1 MLGRRLVLLAFRVLV
16 LLGLSSAS
24 PVWAARY
31 RVVDAKGQPVP
42 AARVS
47 ILGRA
52 DSVAADPKGELM
64 LVSEPAPPF
73 ELGVFAPSGTWL
85 GIIRVERLPPGG
97 SVQTLTLP
105 DARSTEVLVSAPTT
119 PSLLAPPANPV
130 SLVPRREWEQR
141 SPNRLTEIIETL
153 PGVSKS
159 DESTS
164 SVPVIRGLDRGRT
177 LVMLDDGRVTAERRV
192 GPSASYLNPFALEN
206 VEVVRG
212 PGSVAYGSDA
222 LGGIVHAKTP
232 MPTLGAFGL
241 RFSLSAGAGGT
252 PETTGGVGLNVPVG
266 PTALAVSLYQRA
278 ERDYESP
285 AGTQDNSAARDRGL
299 SARWLVPAGAT
310 RLWVGIQVDQAR
322 DMGKPQADL
331 PTTRTFYPL
340 EDSSRFTLGLDSG
353 DVLGFSSVELRAFG
367 GDYRIVTNRQRRAVG
382 TTTLRNSIS
391 EVDAKDFSVRL
402 LGRRAPGLVGL
413 RVGVDVNGRFGLNA
427 LNITGN
433 FDAAGNPSTTTT
445 EVAVED
451 ARRTDWG
458 VFVEGDVPVVAD
470 RLTLTA
476 GLRGDLVRARNTG
489 GTYGDRSTSNGAFSG
504 FAALSF
510 DVLLDWKIAAQYSR
524 GFRDPSL
531 SDRYFRG
538 VSGRGFVVGNP
549 DLTAE
554 TSNQWDLSVRGRL
567 GPLRLGLSGYVYR
580 IADLVERYLSGT
592 DNLFRNRG
600 EAEIAGAAL
609 EAGWQISRRLAVRVI
624 GSLSQG
630 KILDDGSYATDI
642 LPPTAQLIAE
652 HEPIDGLTWRAR
664 FLAMARDDR
673 PGLAEVPIASFG
685 RLDLSAGYRL
695 SDLLSINVS
704 VRNVFDKAYADS
716 ADENHVLAP
725 GRGAILSFSGVF

>member
-1 MLGRRLVLLAFRVLV
+1 MFGRRLVLLAG
-16 LLGLSSAS
+16 LLLLLLCCGS

-31 RVVDAKGQPVP
+31 RVVDSNGKPVP

-52 DSVAADPKGELM
+52 DSVAAGPQGELT
-64 LVSEPAPPF
+64 LVSEPTPPF
-73 ELGVFAPSGTWL
+73 ELGVFAPSGAWL
-85 GIIRVERLPPGG
+85 GSVRVERLPSEG
-97 SVQTLTLP
+97 SIQDLALP
-105 DARSTEVLVSAPTT
+105 DARRIEVVVSAPTT
-119 PSLLAPPANPV
+119 PSLLAPPADAV
-130 SLVPRREWEQR
+130 SLIPRREWEQR
-141 SPNRLTEIIETL
+141 NPNRLTEIIETL

-212 PGSVAYGSDA
+212 PGTVAYGSDA

-232 MPTLGAFGL
+232 MPTPGDFGL
-241 RFSLSAGAGGT
+241 RYSFTAGTGGT

-266 PTALAVSLYQRA
+266 TTAFGLSFYQRA
-278 ERDYESP
+278 QSDYESP
-285 AGTQDNSAARDRGL
+285 AGTQDNSAMRDRGL

-310 RLWVGIQVDQAR
+310 RLWVGYQIDQVR
-322 DMGKPQADL
+322 EMGKPQADL

-340 EDSSRFTLGLDSG
+340 EDSSRFTLGLDTQ

-367 GDYRIVTNRQRRAVG
+367 GDYRIVTNRQRRPVG
-382 TTTLRNSIS
+382 TTPLRNTMSD
-391 EVDAKDFSVRL
+391 VDAKDFSVRL
-402 LGRRAPGLVGL
+402 LGRRAAGPAGL
-413 RVGVDVNGRFGLNA
+413 RVGVDVNGRFGLSA

-433 FDAAGNPSTTTT
+433 FDAAGNPTTTT
-445 EVAVED
+445 MEVAIED

-458 VFVEGDVPVVAD
+458 AFVEGDVPLVAD

-476 GLRGDLVRARNTG
+476 GLRGDLVSTRNTG
-489 GTYGDRSTSNGAFSG
+489 GYYGDRSTSDGAFSG
-504 FAALSF
+504 FATLSF
-510 DVLLDWKIAAQYSR
+510 DVARDWKIAAQYSH

-538 VSGRGFVVGNP
+538 VSGRGFVIGNP

-554 TSNQWDLSVRGRL
+554 TSNQWDLAVRGRL
-567 GPLRLGLSGYVYR
+567 GPVGVGLFGYVYQ
-580 IADLVERYLSGT
+580 IADLVERYPSGT

-600 EAEIAGAAL
+600 EARIEGVELQAD
-609 EAGWQISRRLAVRVI
+609 WQVSRRLVVRVT

-630 KILDDGSYATDI
+630 NILDDGSWATDI
-642 LPPTAQLIAE
+642 LPPTAQLIVE

-673 PGLAEVPIASFG
+673 PGLAEVPIAGYG

-695 SDLLSINVS
+695 SDFLTINVS

-716 ADENHVLAP
+716 ADENNVLAP
-725 GRGAILSFSGVF
+725 GRGAILSLAGLF